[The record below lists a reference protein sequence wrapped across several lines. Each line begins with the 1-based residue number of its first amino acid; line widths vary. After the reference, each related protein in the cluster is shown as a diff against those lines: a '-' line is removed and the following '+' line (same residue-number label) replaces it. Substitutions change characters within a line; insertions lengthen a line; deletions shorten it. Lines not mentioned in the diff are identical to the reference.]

1 MVITFL
7 TEETQKTQQ
16 ILILDDLPLEDDE
29 IFFVS
34 IEAINEEGDLPVITV
49 DDTAEIEIE
58 DTDGQSRT
66 CFSIIILK

>member
-29 IFFVS
+29 IFFIS
-34 IEAINEEGDLPVITV
+34 IEAINEEGDLPVVTV

-58 DTDGQSRT
+58 DTDG
-66 CFSIIILK
+66 

>member
-29 IFFVS
+29 IFFVN
-34 IEAINEEGDLPVITV
+34 IEAINEEGDLPVVTV
-49 DDTAEIEIE
+49 DNTAEIEIE
-58 DTDGQSRT
+58 DTDG
-66 CFSIIILK
+66 